1 MKKHDK
7 ELDQFEDGQLS
18 QQEYDKIL
26 SHSLEEVYDKGYFLG
41 MDIAVERI
49 NSANKST
56 TRGEI
61 FDKVLADIR
70 TDTIKEIIEIEEN
83 KRIRKQLYDA
93 GFKLP
98 YDYCT
103 IGSKF
108 PTLSELIEACGEGFY
123 GLEKT
128 TDGTNMW
135 EAQTIKITPLVYLG
149 KTPEEAVAKLWLELN
164 KEDKLK

>member
-1 MKKHDK
+1 MKTKQQIILEVMKKHDK

-83 KRIRKQLYDA
+83 KRKWHYHPMWNKAKTNTVQELKA
-93 GFKLP
+93 MSKL
-98 YDYCT
+98 
-103 IGSKF
+103 
-108 PTLSELIEACGEGFY
+108 
-123 GLEKT
+123 
-128 TDGTNMW
+128 M
-135 EAQTIKITPLVYLG
+135 
-149 KTPEEAVAKLWLELN
+149 
-164 KEDKLK
+164 EDKLK

>member
-1 MKKHDK
+1 MKTKQQIILEVMKKHDK

-83 KRIRKQLYDA
+83 KRK
-93 GFKLP
+93 
-98 YDYCT
+98 
-103 IGSKF
+103 
-108 PTLSELIEACGEGFY
+108 
-123 GLEKT
+123 
-128 TDGTNMW
+128 
-135 EAQTIKITPLVYLG
+135 
-149 KTPEEAVAKLWLELN
+149 
-164 KEDKLK
+164 